1 MRLSLVQITVGPQV
15 DKNFQKVDRFINQA
29 LSFKPDLILLPECF
43 LFLSNLTKRS
53 FTMDHEYILHY
64 QNFAKINKVNL
75 LLGSLPILDDGKV
88 YNRSGNYVESFSTA
102 SSPEAIK
109 MYYSQATGILS
120 FSTQTE
126 QQYSLYPN
134 PAKNHFSVNGALD
147 SETTIQIFGTNGKL
161 VKQMSQ
167 VNEFN
172 QIDISELSSGL
183 YIVNIFHKGE
193 VATEKLMVR

>member
-1 MRLSLVQITVGPQV
+1 
-15 DKNFQKVDRFINQA
+15 
-29 LSFKPDLILLPECF
+29 
-43 LFLSNLTKRS
+43 
-53 FTMDHEYILHY
+53 
-64 QNFAKINKVNL
+64 
-75 LLGSLPILDDGKV
+75 
-88 YNRSGNYVESFSTA
+88 
-102 SSPEAIK
+102 

-134 PAKNHFSVNGALD
+134 PAKNHFSVNGALG
-147 SETTIQIFGTNGKL
+147 SETTIQIFETNGKL

-172 QIDISELSSGL
+172 QFDISELSSGI